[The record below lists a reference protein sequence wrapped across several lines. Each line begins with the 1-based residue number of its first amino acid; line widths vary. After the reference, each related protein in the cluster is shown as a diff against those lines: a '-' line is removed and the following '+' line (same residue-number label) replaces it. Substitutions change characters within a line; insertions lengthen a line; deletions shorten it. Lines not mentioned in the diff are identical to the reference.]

1 MCAYW
6 SEPTDGHECSCYT
19 SDNKAI
25 LVKACFPFCLFFSLS
40 NLYILILSSNPV
52 FLLWLYVRG
61 NLHLCRLEKAFNLSL
76 SFFGNACV
84 IINTIFHIIPFVSWM
99 IFCYMNFKYLC
110 VHLCVCVC
118 VCTCVFWHSLMI
130 AKNGETLCAWCV
142 TCVCAN
148 YMCLTCFDF
157 SDQISYFVQNFAGI
171 KFQDERHQFD
181 FFFDAEI
188 SI

>member
-1 MCAYW
+1 
-6 SEPTDGHECSCYT
+6 
-19 SDNKAI
+19 
-25 LVKACFPFCLFFSLS
+25 
-40 NLYILILSSNPV
+40 
-52 FLLWLYVRG
+52 
-61 NLHLCRLEKAFNLSL
+61 
-76 SFFGNACV
+76 
-84 IINTIFHIIPFVSWM
+84 M

-110 VHLCVCVC
+110 VHLCVC

-171 KFQDERHQFD
+171 KFQDDRHQFVFV
-181 FFFDAEI
+181 FFWCGNLYIIDRFPNYAPVPSQLNERQHGENLQVFLTYLIYFDYA
-188 SI
+188 SITIHVLKWWLSERSTWQWRKSW